1 MVVSASGI
9 ALGNSTVNV
18 NASATGGGGGG
29 YPLSYSGS
37 GDNGGN
43 GGSASFA
50 SLPYGQSNGGN
61 VNVTGLPVVG
71 GNVPSEDDTVQ
82 LGVTATVFPY
92 WSLPVALNDCWPPTR
107 TWARA
112 GDTAIDASGPAS
124 TVSVWVPLL

>member
-1 MVVSASGI
+1 MTRGALALRVDVEPARGEVGVAAVVA
-9 ALGNSTVNV
+9 ACFLVVTVTEAVPGTPSNV
-18 NASATGGGGGG
+18 TVTI
-29 YPLSYSGS
+29 PLP
-37 GDNGGN
+37 
-43 GGSASFA
+43 AVV
-50 SLPYGQSNGGN
+50 N

>member
-1 MVVSASGI
+1 VDVEPARGEVGVAAVVA
-9 ALGNSTVNV
+9 ACFLVVTVTEAVPGTPSNV
-18 NASATGGGGGG
+18 AVTI
-29 YPLSYSGS
+29 PLP
-37 GDNGGN
+37 
-43 GGSASFA
+43 AVV
-50 SLPYGQSNGGN
+50 N